1 MSDVPEDLS
10 SETPQ
15 RPRRGDGPRA
25 RPRRRGAAARRDPE
39 VARAG
44 RSSAEA
50 AGDEGDD
57 AEESGSVQPGVPA
70 GVDADQ
76 EKVAR
81 SVALRLL
88 TSAPR
93 SRAQLAQAMAKK
105 DVPVDV
111 AERVLDRFTDVGLID
126 DAEYAAIL
134 VRTRHAE
141 RGQARRAIAQELTRK
156 GIDADTAQAALSV
169 IDRDDEDAAALE
181 LVRRRA
187 GASAGL
193 PREKRE
199 RRLVGM
205 LARKGHHPGSAFR
218 IVKAVLDA
226 EGVAASADRDDGP
239 PGDEWGA

>member
-1 MSDVPEDLS
+1 
-10 SETPQ
+10 
-15 RPRRGDGPRA
+15 
-25 RPRRRGAAARRDPE
+25 
-39 VARAG
+39 VA
-44 RSSAEA
+44 
-50 AGDEGDD
+50 
-57 AEESGSVQPGVPA
+57 A
-70 GVDADQ
+70 GVDADH

-105 DVPVDV
+105 EVPVDV
-111 AERVLDRFTDVGLID
+111 AERVLDRFTDVGLVD

-134 VRTRHAE
+134 VRTRHGE

-156 GIDADTAQAALSV
+156 GIDAATAEEALSV
-169 IDRDDEDAAALE
+169 IDRDDEDAAALD

-199 RRLVGM
+199 RRLVAM

-218 IVKAVLDA
+218 IVKTVLDE
-226 EGVAASADRDDGP
+226 EGDAVDTGVGDGRSNGHGADE
-239 PGDEWGA
+239 GDWGA

>member
-1 MSDVPEDLS
+1 MSDVPEDRS
-10 SETPQ
+10 SAPPTSPQ

-25 RPRRRGAAARRDPE
+25 RPRRRGAAARGGRDAGDPGE
-39 VARAG
+39 VAT
-44 RSSAEA
+44 A
-50 AGDEGDD
+50 AREVET
-57 AEESGSVQPGVPA
+57 AT
-70 GVDADQ
+70 DADH

-105 DVPVDV
+105 EVPAEV

-134 VRTRHAE
+134 VRTRHGE
-141 RGQARRAIAQELTRK
+141 RGQARQAIAQELARK
-156 GIDADTAQAALSV
+156 GIDAETAQEALSV

-218 IVKAVLDA
+218 IVKAVLDEEGAAGA
-226 EGVAASADRDDGP
+226 EERDRGDDVAD
-239 PGDEWGA
+239 DEWGA

>member
-1 MSDVPEDLS
+1 MSDVPEDRTS
-10 SETPQ
+10 TPSTSPQ

-25 RPRRRGAAARRDPE
+25 RPRRRGAAVRR
-39 VARAG
+39 
-44 RSSAEA
+44 
-50 AGDEGDD
+50 GDEGDGTTTGEVAGD
-57 AEESGSVQPGVPA
+57 APAAPIDVPA
-70 GVDADQ
+70 GVDADH

-93 SRAQLAQAMAKK
+93 SRAQLASAMTKK
-105 DVPVDV
+105 EVPVEV

-134 VRTRHAE
+134 VRTRHGE

-156 GIDADTAQAALSV
+156 GIDAETAQEALSV

-218 IVKAVLDA
+218 IVKAVLDE
-226 EGVAASADRDDGP
+226 EGAARSERDDGVAD
-239 PGDEWGA
+239 DEWGA

>member
-1 MSDVPEDLS
+1 MSDEPEDR
-10 SETPQ
+10 TAAPPQ

-25 RPRRRGAAARRDPE
+25 RPRRRGAAAR
-39 VARAG
+39 
-44 RSSAEA
+44 A
-50 AGDEGDD
+50 AGGD
-57 AEESGSVQPGVPA
+57 GSPVGPGYHDDGASAREPDPSVEVPA
-70 GVDADQ
+70 GVDADH

-105 DVPVDV
+105 EVPVDV
-111 AERVLDRFTDVGLID
+111 AERVLDRFTDVGLVD

-134 VRTRHAE
+134 VRTRHGE

-156 GIDADTAQAALSV
+156 GIDAATAEEALSV
-169 IDRDDEDAAALE
+169 IDRDDEDAAALD

-187 GASAGL
+187 GASRGL
-193 PREKRE
+193 PRDKRE
-199 RRLVGM
+199 RRLVAM

-218 IVKAVLDA
+218 IVRAVLDE
-226 EGVAASADRDDGP
+226 EGVAPAEGHDPVDGVAH
-239 PGDEWGA
+239 DEWGA